1 MECAPTSAYRPIVT
15 RDSIVAA
22 EWTFA
27 PGRMVECGPIVTK
40 YDMRV
45 GRSSPG
51 TCIPVVGSVILVEE
65 DVGDGPVEDDGD
77 VLLDTGADDDADANV
92 PGAAPIIAFSLM
104 VHPSPTEIGPW
115 KA

>member
-1 MECAPTSAYRPIVT
+1 M
-15 RDSIVAA
+15 
-22 EWTFA
+22 FA

-45 GRSSPG
+45 GCSSPG
-51 TCIPVVGSVILVEE
+51 TGSCIPVVGSVIFVEE

-77 VLLDTGADDDADANV
+77 ALLDTGADADANV

-104 VHPSPTEIGPW
+104 VHPSPTEIGPS

>member
-1 MECAPTSAYRPIVT
+1 MC
-15 RDSIVAA
+15 
-22 EWTFA
+22 A
-27 PGRMVECGPIVTK
+27 PGRTVEWGPIVTK

-45 GRSSPG
+45 GVSCPDP
-51 TCIPVVGSVILVEE
+51 CIGGVDNVTSVDE

-77 VLLDTGADDDADANV
+77 GLVDADV

-104 VHPSPTEIGPW
+104 MHPSPTEIGPS